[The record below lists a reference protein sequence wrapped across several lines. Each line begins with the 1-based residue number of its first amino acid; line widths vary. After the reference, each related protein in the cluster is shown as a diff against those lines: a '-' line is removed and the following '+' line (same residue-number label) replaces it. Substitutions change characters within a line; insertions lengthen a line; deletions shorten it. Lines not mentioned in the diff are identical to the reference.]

1 MDQRPIGV
9 FDSGQGGLT
18 AVREIQSI
26 LPSENIIYFGD
37 TSRVPYGGHSPEILL
52 RYARQDVRFLRSF
65 GIKAL
70 LVACGT
76 VSTTA
81 LPALVSEND
90 DLPIPILGVVAP
102 TCAAAAAATRNQR
115 VGLIAT
121 AASVRSGAYE
131 RTLASLDGHI
141 RVYAKACPL
150 FVPLVENGRF
160 RPGDL
165 VIETVARE
173 YLEPLRDAGIDTLML
188 GCTHYPLLM
197 EVIGSIMGPEVTL
210 IDAGAEAARALRT
223 ELERRDLLA
232 RRDAGA
238 VSLYASDSPGDF
250 AALAGQFLRRPIEK
264 DAVGLVDIER
274 Y

>member
-37 TSRVPYGGHSPEILL
+37 TSRVPYGGRSPEILL
-52 RYARQDVRFLRSF
+52 RYARQDVRFLQSF

-70 LVACGT
+70 LIACGT

-81 LPALVSEND
+81 LPTLTAEN
-90 DLPIPILGVVAP
+90 DLPIRGVVTP
-102 TCAAAAAATRNQR
+102 TCTAAVKATRNKK

-121 AASVRSGAYE
+121 AASVRSGTYE
-131 RTLASLDGHI
+131 RTLNALDGDI

-160 RPGDL
+160 RPGDT

-173 YLEPLRDAGIDTLML
+173 YLTPLKETGIDTLML
-188 GCTHYPLLM
+188 GCTHYPLLT
-197 EVIGSIMGPEVTL
+197 EIIGEIMGPEVTL
-210 IDAGAEAARALRT
+210 INAGAEAARALRN
-223 ELERRDLLA
+223 ELTAKDMLA
-232 RRDAGA
+232 QRPHGETT
-238 VSLYASDSPGDF
+238 LYASDSPEDF
-250 AALAGQFLRRPIEK
+250 AALAGQFLDRPIEK